1 MLRRSVNAN
10 LFKYI
15 ENNEQKDV
23 TIDGEIKKEF
33 DSQKK
38 YLESSYKT
46 LSKTYELKKMA
57 HKNDNQ
63 NIMQENC
70 DLIEQIGKMR
80 QNLKILNEEFVK
92 RGGKKMMETKQ
103 QELAKQMALE
113 EP

>member
-1 MLRRSVNAN
+1 
-10 LFKYI
+10 
-15 ENNEQKDV
+15 
-23 TIDGEIKKEF
+23 
-33 DSQKK
+33 
-38 YLESSYKT
+38 
-46 LSKTYELKKMA
+46 
-57 HKNDNQ
+57 
-63 NIMQENC
+63 MQENC